1 MSAFSR
7 FLRTA
12 SRASLPLLT
21 LNPIVS
27 HPVFHGHLIIDKE
40 RDKNARLQGCLRWLC
55 DEPSRQNRVGQRKH
69 IQKVTL
75 KLVSQ
80 AGHSTCRSPG
90 RRFIRRILSHPG
102 QEIST
107 LATLGMT
114 VKFESHDAHLRC
126 AGRLFTPTTRTFAQ
140 SGQPIF
146 SSAHFFRVTSCST
159 RTRAGHNVH

>member
-1 MSAFSR
+1 MVMR
-7 FLRTA
+7 RTK
-12 SRASLPLLT
+12 SPELGRS
-21 LNPIVS
+21 
-27 HPVFHGHLIIDKE
+27 K
-40 RDKNARLQGCLRWLC
+40 
-55 DEPSRQNRVGQRKH
+55 KH

-159 RTRAGHNVH
+159 RTRAGHKVHWTSPSSFGSKPSHFGHESAGGATRDSTVRSSLMLLPLALTS